1 MCAYCATY
9 AVPIITLTEQPQ
21 CAGREDANDNKC
33 NAGQSEALGSEECG
47 MELMLCW
54 ITFEPSTLVP
64 YNLHPCVSSCT
75 HIEAHYS
82 YSVSFVLLVFTSGHI
97 SVNLHSR
104 DDTILAFSFSRSW

>member
-1 MCAYCATY
+1 MCAYCATS

-47 MELMLCW
+47 MELTLCW

-97 SVNLHSR
+97 SVNLH
-104 DDTILAFSFSRSW
+104 